1 MLLGKIF
8 QLYNKV
14 NYIIVSGLQPH
25 SHFSPTHSLEQEKRI
40 GENTGKQI
48 DWFMS

>member
-14 NYIIVSGLQPH
+14 NNIIVSGFQPH
-25 SHFSPTHSLEQEKRI
+25 SYFSPTHSLEQERRI
-40 GENTGKQI
+40 GENTGKHI
-48 DWFMS
+48 EWFM